1 MVWNEFEE
9 LLGKAEDY
17 VSASNEH
24 DLRRIRTMLACN
36 CSYRS
41 TGTGRHDG
49 VEAVMSMMKSFFA
62 SNRDVRWQVENYRW
76 HEDRVV
82 FDFLITL
89 GGNTS
94 SGVEELHFNDAGEIC
109 RIVVQR

>member
-1 MVWNEFEE
+1 MEE
-9 LLGKAEDY
+9 LIGKAEAY

-24 DLRRIRTMLACN
+24 DLSQIRTMLAPD

-41 TGTGRHDG
+41 AGVGRHDG
-49 VEAVMSMMKSFFA
+49 VEAIMSMMQSFFT
-62 SNRDVRWQVENYRW
+62 SNPDVHWQAENYRW
-76 HEDRVV
+76 QSNHLV

-94 SGVEELHFNDAGEIC
+94 SGVEEIHFNDAGEVN